1 MRTPR
6 LPQPT
11 ERENSMV
18 RPWFALPLFAGM
30 LLAASTP
37 AHADRLDDDLA
48 TVWEVL
54 WDQRGA
60 LPSVVR
66 WNRPVRY
73 RIEGINVGMHRA
85 QIANALQAASAATGV
100 SISEAA
106 EGEEAPNL
114 SFEIVPDN
122 QLLDNE
128 PCVTRLRR
136 WRNWGLEDVA
146 VKMRSQAAWRC
157 TFHETMHVMGL
168 RGHPSG
174 KTVLSYFPWRR
185 DVFMDLDLLMLRTWY
200 APGIDPG
207 ATPLQLYAALSRAVA
222 EQPDLGIPLEQAR
235 RRVAETAAQQV
246 KLLENFAKGEGEVP
260 TIVLRSGKASTP
272 FIVKARR
279 DAASYLAK
287 AYRDGTLVEPDLAQA
302 ESWFARFKALDGEG
316 TP

>member
-1 MRTPR
+1 M
-6 LPQPT
+6 L
-11 ERENSMV
+11 
-18 RPWFALPLFAGM
+18 RPVFALPFLAGM
-30 LLAASTP
+30 LLAAGTP

-66 WNRPVRY
+66 WNRPVWY
-73 RIEGINVGMHRA
+73 RIEGIDVGMHRA
-85 QIANALQAASAATGV
+85 QITKALQAASAATGV
-100 SISEAA
+100 SISEAIDGQ
-106 EGEEAPNL
+106 EPPNL
-114 SFEIVPDN
+114 TFEIVPDN

-136 WRNWGLEDVA
+136 WRNWGLEEVA

-185 DVFMDLDLLMLRTWY
+185 DVFMDLDVLMLRTWY
-200 APGIDPG
+200 APDIHPG

-222 EQPDLGIPLEQAR
+222 EQPDLGIPLDEAR
-235 RRVAETAAQQV
+235 RRAAEKAAQQV
-246 KLLENFAKGEGEVP
+246 RLLENFAKGEGEVP
-260 TIVLRSGKASTP
+260 AIVLRSGKASTP
-272 FIVKARR
+272 FMVRARR

-287 AYRDGTLVEPDLAQA
+287 AYRDGTLVPADLAQA
-302 ESWFARFKALDGEG
+302 EFWFARFKALEGEG
-316 TP
+316 RP